1 MFGNKTRS
9 RKDRL
14 SDILGRRDRGVGR
27 RSGVVNVLSNLFV
40 SMLWDLDVTPAKW
53 RHYMDDY
60 VASEV
65 QQAANNNRRDRTSI
79 RGNLNKEFIRHR
91 MTWKV
96 FCKAMAFLKLRG
108 FRIVIMAMHEDYK
121 VTEHS
126 FMVDYST
133 PDNPIPEEERAK
145 FMKLRPDTQVSSRV
159 ELRRPPIAFTPFDPV
174 TQDTGVSL
182 TPEQEAKAEPKLQF
196 DLFE

>member
-1 MFGNKTRS
+1 MFNKTRS

-14 SDILGRRDRGVGR
+14 SDILNRRDRGVGR
-27 RSGVVNVLSNLFV
+27 RSGVVNVLSNLFIN
-40 SMLWDLDVTPAKW
+40 MLHDLGMTPAKW

-60 VASEV
+60 VAGEV

-96 FCKAMAFLKLRG
+96 FCKAMAFLKLRS
-108 FRIVIMAMHEDYK
+108 FRIVIMAMHQDYK

-126 FMVDYST
+126 FLVDYST
-133 PDNPIPEEERAK
+133 ADNPIPEEERAA
-145 FMKLRPDTQVSSRV
+145 FLRLRPDTELSSRV
-159 ELRRPPIAFTPFDPV
+159 ELREPPTAFTPFDPV
-174 TQDTGVSL
+174 TQDTGEVLS
-182 TPEQEAKAEPKLQF
+182 PEQEAKVAPKLQF